1 MKEALMTT
9 AELAFGEV
17 RQRFQADLAQRLPSH
32 IARVAWSAEQI
43 ANHQEE
49 QLRLLLAHAIEN
61 SPYHARRLRGVDPD
75 RFMLS
80 DLPSLPVMTKAD
92 MMANFDDVVTDRRVK
107 RTAAEEALRASR
119 ETPPIL
125 HGTYLCLATG
135 GSSGLRGTFVLSWHA
150 ALDFFLG
157 LIRPTLAR
165 STAAGGPPAAGLLT
179 ASVAAPSGVHGT
191 GAFVHLLDGALGGM
205 VRTVQAPSTLPVP
218 EIVRR
223 LNEEQ
228 PTILVS
234 YPSMA
239 RLLAAEQVA
248 GRLHISPKS
257 ISTTSERLMS
267 EARRE
272 IEAAFGVPASSTFAS
287 TEGLVGSSEPGEET
301 IAFASDL
308 VIVEPVDAE
317 NQAVPPGTPSAR
329 ILVTN
334 LYNLAQPLIRYEM
347 TDSFVQQPY
356 SPDHGHLRAMVDG
369 RTDNVFVYGDLA
381 VQPLVIRSP
390 MVKTP
395 EVIEYQA
402 RQTPCGVDLAI
413 VANGPVDESDLA
425 QKVARSLE
433 QAGLDRPEVRV
444 CVTDAIVRDERT
456 GKARRFIP
464 LA

>member
-1 MKEALMTT
+1 VTT
-9 AELAFGEV
+9 AEVPFGEV
-17 RQRFQADLAQRLPSH
+17 RERFQADLAQRLPSH
-32 IARVAWSAEQI
+32 IARVTWSAEQI
-43 ANHQEE
+43 ANHQLE
-49 QLRLLLAHAIEN
+49 QLRLLLAHTIEN
-61 SPYHARRLRGVDPD
+61 SPYHFRRLRGVDPD

-80 DLPSLPVMTKAD
+80 DLPTLPVMTKAD
-92 MMANFDDVVTDRRVK
+92 MMANFDDVVTDQRVT
-107 RTAAEEALRASR
+107 RSAAEEALSASG

-157 LIRPTLAR
+157 LTRPTLAR
-165 STAAGGPPAAGLLT
+165 SAAAGGPPAAGLLT

-205 VRTVQAPSTLPVP
+205 VRIVQAPSTLPVP

-223 LNEEQ
+223 LNKEQ
-228 PTILVS
+228 PAILVS

-239 RLLAAEQVA
+239 RLLAAEQAA
-248 GRLHISPKS
+248 GRLRISPMS
-257 ISTTSERLMS
+257 ISTTSERLMP

-272 IEAAFGVPASSTFAS
+272 IEAAFGVPASNTFAS

-308 VIVEPVDAE
+308 AIVEQPI
-317 NQAVPPGTPSAR
+317 PPGTPSAR

-347 TDSFVQQPY
+347 NDSFVQQRY
-356 SPDHGHLRAMVDG
+356 SPGHGHLRAMVDG
-369 RTDNVFVYGDLA
+369 RSDNVFVYGDLT

-390 MVKTP
+390 MVQTP
-395 EVIEYQA
+395 EVLEYQV
-402 RQTPCGVDLAI
+402 RQTPRGVDLAI
-413 VANGPVDESDLA
+413 VANGPVNESDLA

>member
-1 MKEALMTT
+1 
-9 AELAFGEV
+9 
-17 RQRFQADLAQRLPSH
+17 
-32 IARVAWSAEQI
+32 
-43 ANHQEE
+43 
-49 QLRLLLAHAIEN
+49 
-61 SPYHARRLRGVDPD
+61 
-75 RFMLS
+75 
-80 DLPSLPVMTKAD
+80 
-92 MMANFDDVVTDRRVK
+92 
-107 RTAAEEALRASR
+107 
-119 ETPPIL
+119 
-125 HGTYLCLATG
+125 
-135 GSSGLRGTFVLSWHA
+135 
-150 ALDFFLG
+150 
-157 LIRPTLAR
+157 
-165 STAAGGPPAAGLLT
+165 
-179 ASVAAPSGVHGT
+179 VHGT

>member
-1 MKEALMTT
+1 MTT
-9 AELAFGEV
+9 AEVAFGEV

-32 IARVAWSAEQI
+32 IARVTWSGERI
-43 ANHQEE
+43 ANHQQE

-61 SPYHARRLRGVDPD
+61 SPYHARRLRGVDPEK
-75 RFMLS
+75 FMLS

-92 MMANFDDVVTDRRVK
+92 MMASFDDAVTDRRVT
-107 RTAAEEALRASR
+107 RTAAEEALRASGK
-119 ETPPIL
+119 TPPIL

-150 ALDFFLG
+150 ALDYFLG

-165 STAAGGPPAAGLLT
+165 STAAGGPPAARMLT

-191 GAFVHLLDGALGGM
+191 GAFVHLLDGALGGT

-239 RLLAAEQVA
+239 RRLAGEQAA
-248 GRLHISPKS
+248 GRLHISPMS
-257 ISTTSERLMS
+257 ISTTSERLMP

-272 IEAAFGVPASSTFAS
+272 IEAAFGVPASNTFAS
-287 TEGLVGSSEPGEET
+287 TEGLVGSSEPGEDP

-308 VIVEPVDAE
+308 AIVEPVDAE
-317 NQAVPPGTPSAR
+317 NQAVPPGTPSAK

-356 SPDHGHLRAMVDG
+356 SPDHGHLRAIVDG
-369 RTDNVFVYGDLA
+369 RADDIFVYGDLT
-381 VQPLVIRSP
+381 VQPIVIRSP

-395 EVIEYQA
+395 EVLEYQA
-402 RQTPCGVDLAI
+402 RQTPHGVDLAI
-413 VANGPVDESDLA
+413 VARGPVDESTVA
-425 QKVARSLE
+425 QRVARSLE
-433 QAGLDRPEVRV
+433 EAGLDRPEVTVRV
-444 CVTDAIVRDERT
+444 VDAIVRDDRT

-464 LA
+464 LT